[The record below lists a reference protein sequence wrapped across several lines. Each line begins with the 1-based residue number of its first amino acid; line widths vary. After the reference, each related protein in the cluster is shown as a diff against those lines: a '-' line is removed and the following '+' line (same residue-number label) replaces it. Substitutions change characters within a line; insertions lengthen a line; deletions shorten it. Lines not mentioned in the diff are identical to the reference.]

1 MFLDLFSSGDGFVSQ
16 INEFFNKVSSLS
28 FGPSDFLDI
37 LLVAFVIYYAVKFF
51 KGTKALQ
58 LLKGLLLLLICY
70 VITYLLKMETSLYIF
85 RYVFQNIF
93 IIIIIVFQPEI
104 RQIVERIGRRKIGS
118 FRGIFSDISNE
129 DSENE
134 NKAVVE
140 ICKAVQRMS
149 DSKTGALIVL
159 EKESLP
165 ITVTNTGTLIDAA
178 VSHELIGNLFYPKS
192 PLHDGAAII
201 RDGRVYKAGC
211 VLPNTKSESISSD
224 LGTRHR
230 AAIGISEE
238 SNALAVVVSEE
249 TGQISTAINGKLRR
263 DFDESTLRDFIFEH
277 MSESKET
284 PVNSKGWFSKLF
296 SKGKKQ

>member
-118 FRGIFSDISNE
+118 FKGIFSDISNE

-263 DFDESTLRDFIFEH
+263 DFDESTLRDFIFEN